1 MKKKEDG
8 VVEERDDEEKMDEGR
23 ENHDPS
29 FIMSK
34 ERMAADSNLEATV
47 LDETMMIN

>member
-1 MKKKEDG
+1 MKKKEDEI
-8 VVEERDDEEKMDEGR
+8 EEKDDEEKMDEGR

-34 ERMAADSNLEATV
+34 ERMAADSNLEETV